1 MKKIFVVASA
11 LLVCC
16 MFMGCGV
23 KTQLIG
29 TWKSSSTDVNSN
41 EILKNDVTLTINK
54 DGTYSHD
61 VVLMITNTD
70 DESQNLKSI
79 KNTSGYWYYSDN
91 SDKIILKTT
100 RSSDQTNDEEPK
112 ISDKVSY
119 SSVEIVL
126 ADDVLLVDYGFE
138 IREFTKAE

>member
-1 MKKIFVVASA
+1 
-11 LLVCC
+11 
-16 MFMGCGV
+16 
-23 KTQLIG
+23 
-29 TWKSSSTDVNSN
+29 
-41 EILKNDVTLTINK
+41 
-54 DGTYSHD
+54 
-61 VVLMITNTD
+61 MITNTD

-119 SSVEIVL
+119 LSVEIVL

>member
-1 MKKIFVVASA
+1 MKKIFVVASI
-11 LLVCC
+11 LLMCC

-23 KTQLIG
+23 KAQLVG

-41 EILKNDVTLTINK
+41 EIRKNDVTFIINK

-61 VVLMITNTD
+61 VVIMITNTD

-100 RSSDQTNDEEPK
+100 RSSDQTNDEKPK

-119 SSVEIVL
+119 LSVEIVL

-138 IREFTKAE
+138 IREFTKVK

>member
-23 KTQLIG
+23 KAQLIG

-100 RSSDQTNDEEPK
+100 RISDQTNDEEPK
-112 ISDKVSY
+112 ITNKVSY
-119 SSVEIVL
+119 SFVEIVL

>member
-1 MKKIFVVASA
+1 M
-11 LLVCC
+11 
-16 MFMGCGV
+16 GV
-23 KTQLIG
+23 KEVG
-29 TWKSSSTDVNSN
+29 KRGKCYGN
-41 EILKNDVTLTINK
+41 VTAFLFF
-54 DGTYSHD
+54 
-61 VVLMITNTD
+61 V
-70 DESQNLKSI
+70 
-79 KNTSGYWYYSDN
+79 N

-112 ISDKVSY
+112 ITNKVSY